1 MKIGLVYHQ
10 FIRAGGLENYLIE
23 FASRLE
29 AAGHELH
36 IVTARLA
43 PDVGQRLK
51 AQWHMIL
58 RPPLPMLRMW
68 QFNHAARLKLKDLG
82 TEVNLGF
89 GRTTAHDFHRAG
101 GGCHALYS
109 KLLPWWKR
117 WSPKNL
123 LELALERKLYN
134 GGRTRQF
141 VMNSARVAAQI
152 QGIYPGARGK
162 CNVIYTAVDTEVFKP
177 SPHRD
182 THRQIILRNL
192 NTDPAKPVGLFVSLS
207 HRRKGLDALLKAWTG
222 IDGTLWIAGRELSP
236 HYLAMIEKLGL
247 TGKVRA
253 IPPTSQLTD
262 LYQAA
267 DWFVHPTLYDACAN
281 TVLQSMA
288 CGLPGLISVQDGA
301 VDHIRDGE
309 NGFMLYHPADVDEL
323 RERIQMAFALPQEK
337 RQALGHA
344 ARAAMLPLTWDAHV
358 ADWMKLIAAGFGKSA
373 LQA

>member
-1 MKIGLVYHQ
+1 M
-10 FIRAGGLENYLIE
+10 IE
-23 FASRLE
+23 FAARLE

-162 CNVIYTAVDTEVFKP
+162 CNVIYTAVDTDVFKP

-207 HRRKGLDALLKAWTG
+207 HRRKGLDALLQAWTG
-222 IDGTLWIAGRELSP
+222 IDGTLWIAG
-236 HYLAMIEKLGL
+236 
-247 TGKVRA
+247 
-253 IPPTSQLTD
+253 
-262 LYQAA
+262 
-267 DWFVHPTLYDACAN
+267 
-281 TVLQSMA
+281 
-288 CGLPGLISVQDGA
+288 PGTQ
-301 VDHIRDGE
+301 R
-309 NGFMLYHPADVDEL
+309 
-323 RERIQMAFALPQEK
+323 ALPQHDRETRPH
-337 RQALGHA
+337 RQGAGHSPDQPSSLICIRLRTGSCTPRSTTPAPTRCCKAWPA
-344 ARAAMLPLTWDAHV
+344 ACPA
-358 ADWMKLIAAGFGKSA
+358 
-373 LQA
+373 

>member
-1 MKIGLVYHQ
+1 MRIGLFYHQ

-36 IVTARLA
+36 IVTSRLA
-43 PDVGQRLK
+43 PDVGQKLK

-58 RPPLPMLRMW
+58 RPQFPMLRMW
-68 QFNHAARLKLKDLG
+68 HFNHAARLKLKDLG

-89 GRTTAHDFHRAG
+89 GRTTAQDFHRAG
-101 GGCHALYS
+101 GGCHAMYS

-117 WSPKNL
+117 YTAKNL

-134 GGRTRQF
+134 GGRTKHF

-152 QGIYPGARGK
+152 QGLYPGARDK
-162 CNVIYTAVDTEVFKP
+162 CSVIYTAVDTDIFKP
-177 SPHRD
+177 SAHREN
-182 THRQIILRNL
+182 HRQIILRSL
-192 NTDPAKPVGLFVSLS
+192 STDMNKPVALFVSLS
-207 HRRKGLDALLKAWTG
+207 HRRKGLDTLLQAWTK
-222 IDGTLWIAGRELSP
+222 IDATLWIAGRELDG
-236 HYLAMIEKLGL
+236 HYLGMIEKLGL
-247 TGKVRA
+247 KPKVRA
-253 IPPTSQLTD
+253 IPPTNNLTD

-288 CGLPGLISVQDGA
+288 SGLPGLISVQDGA

-309 NGFMLYHPADVDEL
+309 NGFMLYHPTDVEEL
-323 RERIQMAFALPQEK
+323 RKRITQAFTIPEAQRQMMGTK
-337 RQALGHA
+337 
-344 ARAAMLPLTWDAHV
+344 AREAMLPLTWEAHV
-358 ADWMKLIAAGFGKSA
+358 ADWMKLIQAGFGK
-373 LQA
+373 